1 MILNKEDALYAAN
14 VFIDYFQNFGRIDDY
29 LRKVKLERMS
39 NYPTSLP
46 GMGPQDDFFNDYN
59 MHPKDMEFECREV
72 TNEIFVNYLEIVT
85 SHAVEVSV
93 PGKAIKWVV
102 YERNTGKIFGF
113 IRLGS
118 PTINSKPRN
127 NFLGKPLD
135 TLNPEVMKRFNASA
149 IMGFIIVPTQPAGF
163 NFLGGKLLAAICC
176 SHLTKDTL
184 DKKYGGPFCMFE
196 TTSLYGKTSSVSQY
210 DGMKPF
216 LRHKGETVSD
226 FAPLINDDNFHR
238 LNDWFKKRNFDI
250 VEDEEVEGNLD
261 EFFPKDEGATFNRIK
276 NGGPLIDPN
285 ASSRKLKTQ
294 TKMISI
300 IKASLKNVDDDAY
313 NKFVQTYLDAKNLTE
328 QKRAYMSDYG
338 YENVK
343 EYLNMETDE
352 LLKKDNFDR
361 YSFDGVVDWWRKKA
375 SNRFE
380 TLNSDG
386 RLRTVAET
394 WNTNPDDIQIIR

>member
-1 MILNKEDALYAAN
+1 MILNREDALYAAN
-14 VFIDYFQNFGRIDDY
+14 VFVDYFSSFGRIDDY

-46 GMGPQDDFFNDYN
+46 GMGPQDDMFNDFT
-59 MHPKDMEFECREV
+59 MHPNDMEFECREV
-72 TNEIFVNYLEIVT
+72 SNEIFVNYLEIVT

-93 PGKAIKWVV
+93 PGKSVKWVV
-102 YERNTGKIFGF
+102 YEKNTGKIAGF

-127 NFLGKPLD
+127 MFLGKPLD
-135 TLNPEVMKRFNASA
+135 TMSKEVMKRFNDST
-149 IMGFIIVPTQPAGF
+149 IMGFIIVPTQPFGF
-163 NFLGGKLLAAICC
+163 NYLGGKLLAAICC

-196 TTSLYGKTSSVSQY
+196 TTSLYGSTKSSSQY

-226 FAPLINDDNFHR
+226 FAPLINDDNYHR
-238 LNDWFKKRNFDI
+238 LKDWF
-250 VEDEEVEGNLD
+250 ES
-261 EFFPKDEGATFNRIK
+261 K
-276 NGGPLIDPN
+276 NGEPLIDPE

-300 IKASLKNVDDDAY
+300 IKASLKGVDDDAY
-313 NKFVQTYLDAKNLTE
+313 AKFVQTYLDAKGLTE

-338 YENVK
+338 FDNVK
-343 EYLNMETDE
+343 EYMNMETDE
-352 LLKKDNFDR
+352 LRKKDNYDR

-380 TLNSDG
+380 SVKSDG
-386 RLRTVAET
+386 RLRKNLET
-394 WNTNPDDIQIIR
+394 WNMSDDIDIIR

>member
-102 YERNTGKIFGF
+102 YEKNTGKIFGF

-127 NFLGKPLD
+127 MFLGKPLD
-135 TLNPEVMKRFNASA
+135 TMSKEVMKRFNASA

-163 NFLGGKLLAAICC
+163 NLLGGKLLAAICC

-216 LRHKGETVSD
+216 LRHKGETMSD

-238 LNDWFKKRNFDI
+238 LNDWFKER
-250 VEDEEVEGNLD
+250 
-261 EFFPKDEGATFNRIK
+261 

-294 TKMISI
+294 IKIISI
-300 IKASLKNVDDDAY
+300 IKASLKGVDDDAY
-313 NKFVQTYLDAKNLTE
+313 NKFVQTYLDAKGLTE

-343 EYLNMETDE
+343 EYLNMEIDE
-352 LLKKDNFDR
+352 LLKKDNFDC

-380 TLNSDG
+380 TLKSDG

-394 WNTNPDDIQIIR
+394 WNTNPDDIDIIR

>member
-1 MILNKEDALYAAN
+1 MILNREDALYAAN
-14 VFIDYFQNFGRIDDY
+14 VFVDYFASFGRIDDY

-46 GMGPQDDFFNDYN
+46 GMGPQDDMFHDFT

-72 TNEIFVNYLEIVT
+72 SNEIFVNYLVIVT

-93 PGKAIKWVV
+93 PGKSIKWVV
-102 YERNTGKIFGF
+102 YEKNTGQIAGF

-127 NFLGKPLD
+127 MFLGKPLD
-135 TLNPEVMKRFNASA
+135 TMSKEVMKRFNDST
-149 IMGFIIVPTQPAGF
+149 IMGFIIVPTQPFGF
-163 NFLGGKLLAAICC
+163 NYLGGKLLAAICC

-196 TTSLYGKTSSVSQY
+196 TTSLYGTTKSSSQY

-238 LNDWFKKRNFDI
+238 LNDWFKKRNG
-250 VEDEEVEGNLD
+250 E
-261 EFFPKDEGATFNRIK
+261 
-276 NGGPLIDPN
+276 PLIDPM

-300 IKASLKNVDDDAY
+300 IKASLKGTDDNAY
-313 NKFVQTYLDAKNLTE
+313 NKFVQTYIDAKGLTE
-328 QKRAYMSDYG
+328 QKRAYMADYG
-338 YENVK
+338 FDNVK
-343 EYLNMETDE
+343 EYMNMETNE
-352 LLKKDNFDR
+352 LRKKDNFDR

-380 TLNSDG
+380 TLKNDG
-386 RLRTVAET
+386 RLRTELET
-394 WNTNPDDIQIIR
+394 WNMNADDIDIIR

>member
-1 MILNKEDALYAAN
+1 MILNREDALYAAN

-29 LRKVKLERMS
+29 LRRVKLERMS

-46 GMGPQDDFFNDYN
+46 GMGPQDDMFDDFS
-59 MHPKDMEFECREV
+59 MHPNDMDFVCREV
-72 TNEIFVNYLEIVT
+72 TTEIFVNYLEIVT

-102 YERNTGKIFGF
+102 YEKNTNKIAGF

-127 NFLGKPLD
+127 NFLGKPLN
-135 TLNPEVMKRFNASA
+135 TLNAEVMKRFNDSC
-149 IMGFIIVPTQPAGF
+149 IMGFIIVPTQPFGF
-163 NFLGGKLLAAICC
+163 NYLGGKLLAAICC

-184 DKKYGGPFCMFE
+184 DNKYGGPFCMFE
-196 TTSLYGKTSSVSQY
+196 TTSLYGSTKSVSQY

-216 LRHKGETVSD
+216 LRHKGETISD

-238 LNDWFKKRNFDI
+238 LNDWFKER
-250 VEDEEVEGNLD
+250 
-261 EFFPKDEGATFNRIK
+261 

-313 NKFVQTYLDAKNLTE
+313 NKFVQTYLDAKGLTE

-343 EYLNMETDE
+343 EYFNLETDE
-352 LLKKDNFDR
+352 LKKKENYDR
-361 YSFDGVVDWWRKKA
+361 YSFDGVVEWWKNKA
-375 SNRFE
+375 SKRYE
-380 TLNSDG
+380 TLKVDG
-386 RLRTVAET
+386 RLRTELET
-394 WNTNPDDIQIIR
+394 WNMNADDIDIIR

>member
-14 VFIDYFQNFGRIDDY
+14 VFVDYFASFGRIDDY

-39 NYPTSLP
+39 NYPTPLP
-46 GMGPQDDFFNDYN
+46 GIGLQDDMFSDFT
-59 MHPKDMEFECREV
+59 MHPNDMEFECIEV
-72 TNEIFVNYLEIVT
+72 TDQKHRLPASKRISNERFVNYLEIVT

-93 PGKAIKWVV
+93 PGKSIKWVV
-102 YERNTGKIFGF
+102 YEKNSGKIVGF

-127 NFLGKPLD
+127 TFLGKPLD
-135 TLNPEVMKRFNASA
+135 TYSKEVMKRFNDST
-149 IMGFIIVPTQPAGF
+149 IMGFIIVPTQPFGF
-163 NFLGGKLLAAICC
+163 NYLGGKLLAAICC

-196 TTSLYGKTSSVSQY
+196 TSSLYGTTKSISQY
-210 DGMKPF
+210 DSMKPF

-226 FAPLINDDNFHR
+226 FAPLINDDNYHR
-238 LNDWFKKRNFDI
+238 LKDWF
-250 VEDEEVEGNLD
+250 ES
-261 EFFPKDEGATFNRIK
+261 K
-276 NGGPLIDPN
+276 NGGPLVDPE

-300 IKASLKNVDDDAY
+300 IKASLKGVDDDAY
-313 NKFVQTYLDAKNLTE
+313 NKFVQTYLDAKGLTE

-338 YENVK
+338 FDNVK
-343 EYLNMETDE
+343 EYMNMETDE
-352 LLKKDNFDR
+352 LRKKDNYDR

-375 SNRFE
+375 VNRFE
-380 TLNSDG
+380 NLKADG
-386 RLRTVAET
+386 RLRTELET
-394 WNTNPDDIQIIR
+394 WNMNAEDIDIIR

>member
-1 MILNKEDALYAAN
+1 MILNREDALYAAN
-14 VFIDYFQNFGRIDDY
+14 VFVDYFASFGRIDDY

-46 GMGPQDDFFNDYN
+46 GMGPQDDMFSDFS

-72 TNEIFVNYLEIVT
+72 SNEIFVNYLEIVT

-93 PGKAIKWVV
+93 PGKSIKWVV
-102 YERNTGKIFGF
+102 YEKNTGQIAGF

-127 NFLGKPLD
+127 MFLGKPLD
-135 TLNPEVMKRFNASA
+135 TMSKEVMKRFNDST
-149 IMGFIIVPTQPAGF
+149 IMGFIIVPTQPFGF
-163 NFLGGKLLAAICC
+163 NYLGGKLLAGICC

-196 TTSLYGKTSSVSQY
+196 TTSLYGSTKSSSQY

-216 LRHKGETVSD
+216 LRHKGETISD

-238 LNDWFKKRNFDI
+238 LNDWFKERNG
-250 VEDEEVEGNLD
+250 E
-261 EFFPKDEGATFNRIK
+261 
-276 NGGPLIDPN
+276 PLIDPM

-300 IKASLKNVDDDAY
+300 IKASLKGVDDTAY
-313 NKFVQTYLDAKNLTE
+313 NKFVQTYIDAKGLTE

-338 YENVK
+338 YDNVK
-343 EYLNMETDE
+343 EYMNMETDT
-352 LLKKDNFDR
+352 LIKKDNFDR
-361 YSFDGVVDWWRKKA
+361 YSFDGVVDWWRNKA

-380 TLNSDG
+380 TLKNDG
-386 RLRTVAET
+386 RLRTQLET
-394 WNTNPDDIQIIR
+394 WNMNADDIDIIR

>member
-1 MILNKEDALYAAN
+1 MILNRTDALYAAS
-14 VFIDYFQNFGRIDDY
+14 VFTEYFSSFGRIDDY

-46 GMGPQDDFFNDYN
+46 GMGPQDDMFDDFS
-59 MHPKDMEFECREV
+59 MHPNDMDFVCREV
-72 TNEIFVNYLEIVT
+72 TTEIFVNYLEIVT

-93 PGKAIKWVV
+93 PGKSIKWVV
-102 YERNTGKIFGF
+102 YEKNTNKIVGF

-135 TLNPEVMKRFNASA
+135 TLSAGVMKRFNDST
-149 IMGFIIVPTQPAGF
+149 IMGFIIVPTQPFGF
-163 NFLGGKLLAAICC
+163 NYLGGKLLAAICC
-176 SHLTKDTL
+176 SHLTRDTL

-196 TTSLYGKTSSVSQY
+196 TTSLYGTTKSASQY

-226 FAPLINDDNFHR
+226 FAPLINDNNFHK
-238 LNDWFKKRNFDI
+238 LNNWFKERNG
-250 VEDEEVEGNLD
+250 E
-261 EFFPKDEGATFNRIK
+261 
-276 NGGPLIDPN
+276 PLIDPQ

-300 IKASLKNVDDDAY
+300 IKASLKGVDDDAY
-313 NKFVQTYLDAKNLTE
+313 NKFCKTFLDAKDLTE

-338 YENVK
+338 FDNVK

-352 LLKKDNFDR
+352 LRKKDNFDR
-361 YSFDGVVDWWRKKA
+361 YSFGGVVDWWRRKA
-375 SNRFE
+375 TNRFK
-380 TLNSDG
+380 TLKSDG
-386 RLRTVAET
+386 RLRTELET
-394 WNTNPDDIQIIR
+394 WNCAADIDIIR

>member
-1 MILNKEDALYAAN
+1 MILNRNDALYAAN
-14 VFIDYFQNFGRIDDY
+14 VFVDYFASFGRIDDY

-46 GMGPQDDFFNDYN
+46 GMGPQDDMFNDFSI
-59 MHPKDMEFECREV
+59 HPNDMEFECREV
-72 TNEIFVNYLEIVT
+72 SNEIFVNYLEIVT

-93 PGKAIKWVV
+93 PGKSIKWVV
-102 YERNTGKIFGF
+102 YEKNTGQIAGF

-127 NFLGKPLD
+127 MFLGKPLD
-135 TLNPEVMKRFNASA
+135 TMNKEVMKRFNDST
-149 IMGFIIVPTQPAGF
+149 IMGFIIVPTQPFGF
-163 NFLGGKLLAAICC
+163 NYLGGKLLASICC
-176 SHLTKDTL
+176 SHLTKDAL

-196 TTSLYGKTSSVSQY
+196 TTSLYGTTKSSSQY
-210 DGMKPF
+210 DGIKPF

-238 LNDWFKKRNFDI
+238 LNDWFK
-250 VEDEEVEGNLD
+250 E
-261 EFFPKDEGATFNRIK
+261 K
-276 NGGPLIDPN
+276 NGEPLIDPS

-294 TKMISI
+294 QKMISI
-300 IKASLKNVDDDAY
+300 IKASLKGVDDNAY
-313 NKFVQTYLDAKNLTE
+313 NKFTKTYTDAKGLTE

-343 EYLNMETDE
+343 EYMNMETDV
-352 LLKKDNFDR
+352 LRKKDNFDR

-375 SNRFE
+375 VNRFE
-380 TLNSDG
+380 TLKSDG
-386 RLRTVAET
+386 RLRTELET
-394 WNTNPDDIQIIR
+394 WNMNASEIDIIR

>member
-1 MILNKEDALYAAN
+1 MILNKQDALYAAN
-14 VFIDYFQNFGRIDDY
+14 VFVDYFSSFGRIDDY

-46 GMGPQDDFFNDYN
+46 GMGPQDDMFSDFT
-59 MHPKDMEFECREV
+59 MHPNDMEFECREV
-72 TNEIFVNYLEIVT
+72 TNETFVNYLEIVT

-93 PGKAIKWVV
+93 PGKSIKWVV
-102 YERNTGKIFGF
+102 YEKNTGQIAGF

-127 NFLGKPLD
+127 MFLGKPLD
-135 TLNPEVMKRFNASA
+135 TMSKEVMKRFNDSTV
-149 IMGFIIVPTQPAGF
+149 MGFIIVPTQPFGF
-163 NFLGGKLLAAICC
+163 NYLGGKLLAAICC

-196 TTSLYGKTSSVSQY
+196 TTSLYGSTKSSSQY

-238 LNDWFKKRNFDI
+238 LKDWF
-250 VEDEEVEGNLD
+250 ES
-261 EFFPKDEGATFNRIK
+261 K
-276 NGGPLIDPN
+276 NGEPLIDPQ

-300 IKASLKNVDDDAY
+300 IKASLKGVDDDAY
-313 NKFVQTYLDAKNLTE
+313 NKFVQTYLDAKGLTE

-338 YENVK
+338 FDNVK
-343 EYLNMETDE
+343 EYMNMETNE
-352 LLKKDNFDR
+352 LRKKDNYDR

-375 SNRFE
+375 VNRFE
-380 TLNSDG
+380 NLKSDG
-386 RLRTVAET
+386 RLRTKLET
-394 WNTNPDDIQIIR
+394 WNMNADDIDIIR

>member
-1 MILNKEDALYAAN
+1 MILNREDALYAAN

-102 YERNTGKIFGF
+102 YEKNTGKIFGF

-163 NFLGGKLLAAICC
+163 NLLGGKLLAAICC

-216 LRHKGETVSD
+216 LRHKGETMSD

-238 LNDWFKKRNFDI
+238 LNDWFKER
-250 VEDEEVEGNLD
+250 
-261 EFFPKDEGATFNRIK
+261 

-294 TKMISI
+294 IKIISI
-300 IKASLKNVDDDAY
+300 IKASLKGVDDDAY
-313 NKFVQTYLDAKNLTE
+313 NKFVQTYLDAKGLTE

>member
-1 MILNKEDALYAAN
+1 MILNRNDALYAAN
-14 VFIDYFQNFGRIDDY
+14 VFVDYFASFGRIDDY

-46 GMGPQDDFFNDYN
+46 GMGPQDDMFNDFSI
-59 MHPKDMEFECREV
+59 HPNDMEFECREV
-72 TNEIFVNYLEIVT
+72 SNEIFVNYLEIVT

-93 PGKAIKWVV
+93 PGKSIKWVV
-102 YERNTGKIFGF
+102 YEKNTGQIAGF

-127 NFLGKPLD
+127 MFLGKPLD
-135 TLNPEVMKRFNASA
+135 TMNKEVMKRFNDST
-149 IMGFIIVPTQPAGF
+149 IMGFIIVPTQPFGF
-163 NFLGGKLLAAICC
+163 NYLGGKLLASICC
-176 SHLTKDTL
+176 SHLTKDAL

-196 TTSLYGKTSSVSQY
+196 TTSLYGTTKSSSQY

-226 FAPLINDDNFHR
+226 FAPLINDDNYHK
-238 LNDWFKKRNFDI
+238 LNDWFK
-250 VEDEEVEGNLD
+250 E
-261 EFFPKDEGATFNRIK
+261 K
-276 NGGPLIDPN
+276 NGEPLIDPS

-294 TKMISI
+294 QKMISI
-300 IKASLKNVDDDAY
+300 IKASLKGVDDNAY
-313 NKFVQTYLDAKNLTE
+313 NKFTKTYTDAKGLTE

-343 EYLNMETDE
+343 EYMNMETDV
-352 LLKKDNFDR
+352 LRKKDNFDR

-375 SNRFE
+375 VNRFE
-380 TLNSDG
+380 TLKSDG
-386 RLRTVAET
+386 RLRTELET
-394 WNTNPDDIQIIR
+394 WNMNASEIDIIR

>member
-1 MILNKEDALYAAN
+1 MILNKIDALYAAN
-14 VFIDYFQNFGRIDDY
+14 IFTDYFASFGRIDDY

-39 NYPTSLP
+39 NYPASLP
-46 GMGPQDDFFNDYN
+46 GMGPQDDMFSDFT
-59 MHPKDMEFECREV
+59 MHPNDMDFVCREV
-72 TNEIFVNYLEIVT
+72 TTEIFVNYLEIVT

-93 PGKAIKWVV
+93 PGKSIKWVV
-102 YERNTGKIFGF
+102 YEKNTNKIAGF
-113 IRLGS
+113 SRLGS

-135 TLNPEVMKRFNASA
+135 TLNAKVMKRFNDST
-149 IMGFIIVPTQPAGF
+149 IMGFIIVPTQPFGF
-163 NFLGGKLLAAICC
+163 NYLGGKLLAAICC

-196 TTSLYGKTSSVSQY
+196 TTSLYGSTKSSSQY

-238 LNDWFKKRNFDI
+238 LNDWFKERNG
-250 VEDEEVEGNLD
+250 E
-261 EFFPKDEGATFNRIK
+261 
-276 NGGPLIDPN
+276 PLIDPQ

-300 IKASLKNVDDDAY
+300 IKASLKSVDDDAY
-313 NKFVQTYLDAKNLTE
+313 NKFCQTFLDAKGLTE
-328 QKRAYMSDYG
+328 RKRAYMSDYG
-338 YENVK
+338 FDNVK

-352 LLKKDNFDR
+352 LRKKDNFDR

-375 SNRFE
+375 VNRFE
-380 TLNSDG
+380 TLKGDG
-386 RLRTVAET
+386 RLRSELET
-394 WNTNPDDIQIIR
+394 WNMNADDIDIIR

>member
-1 MILNKEDALYAAN
+1 MILNREDALYAAN
-14 VFIDYFQNFGRIDDY
+14 VFVDYFASFGRIDDY
-29 LRKVKLERMS
+29 LRRVKLERMS

-46 GMGPQDDFFNDYN
+46 GMGPQDDMFNDFT
-59 MHPKDMEFECREV
+59 MHPNDMEFECREV

-93 PGKAIKWVV
+93 PGKSIKWVV
-102 YERNTGKIFGF
+102 YEKNTGQIAGF

-127 NFLGKPLD
+127 MFLGKPLD
-135 TLNPEVMKRFNASA
+135 TMSKEVMKRFNDST
-149 IMGFIIVPTQPAGF
+149 IMGFIIVPTQPFGF
-163 NFLGGKLLAAICC
+163 NYLGGKLLAAICC

-196 TTSLYGKTSSVSQY
+196 TTSLYGTTKSVSQY

-238 LNDWFKKRNFDI
+238 LNDWFKERNG
-250 VEDEEVEGNLD
+250 E
-261 EFFPKDEGATFNRIK
+261 
-276 NGGPLIDPN
+276 PLIDPQ

-294 TKMISI
+294 QKMISI
-300 IKASLKNVDDDAY
+300 IKSSLKGVDDSAY
-313 NKFVQTYLDAKNLTE
+313 NKFVQTYVDAKGLTE

-338 YENVK
+338 FDNVK
-343 EYLNMETDE
+343 EYMNMETDE
-352 LLKKDNFDR
+352 LRKKDNFDR
-361 YSFDGVVDWWRKKA
+361 YSFDGVIDWWRKKA
-375 SNRFE
+375 VNRFE
-380 TLNSDG
+380 SLKSDN
-386 RLRTVAET
+386 RLRTELET
-394 WNTNPDDIQIIR
+394 WNMNASDIDIIR